1 MSVPDD
7 NYSKRLIDKK
17 ELRKIVLYSH
27 STIYRMEK
35 TGQFPQRIQIGP
47 ARVAWSLSDVLE
59 WVEAKRQG
67 REWQA
72 HRHSDEAA

>member
-1 MSVPDD
+1 MRVLDD
-7 NYSKRLIDKK
+7 NYTKRLIDKK

-27 STIYRMEK
+27 SQIYRMEK
-35 TGQFPQRIQIGP
+35 AGQFPQRIQIGP
-47 ARVAWSLSDVLE
+47 ARVGWYLSDVLE

-67 REWQA
+67 REWQV